1 MPVSAPTDPN
11 PTPVPPP
18 RRSWRDLPATP
29 PVADFLPPPDPD
41 HLVAEAGAGGEQP
54 PTDEPAADPGPGQPR
69 SRKRTWLAV
78 GLVAALVGAVGGI
91 VWTQGSSSGST
102 STTPTV
108 APSKDPSSQSSVEQ
122 VAKALGPAVVQIEV
136 GQGLGSGVI
145 YDAKGLIL
153 TAHHVVEGTDDVT
166 VRTADKQELKG
177 RVVGRAP
184 EKDLAIVAVKPTSDL
199 TAAPLA
205 EAGSVEVGE
214 TAIALGSPFGYQQTV
229 TAGIVSGLD
238 REIDSPVGKLTG
250 LIQTDAPINP
260 GNSGGPLADAS
271 AKVIGI
277 NTAIASASGGSDG
290 VGFAIPVE
298 VAKDLMDQV
307 QKAGGIDAP
316 TVSDPGGSSSSGR
329 ATSRASGT
337 SPASTRSP
345 AWTRSPGSTS
355 CCPQLQDLLPGLG
368 SGSGSLD
375 GALRDML
382 NQLFPGL
389 GDMLGGGQGS
399 QGQEQRPGQQQGG
412 QATPAPDNGSG
423 SQASPSS
430 LSLVEVPS
438 PPKGYTQ
445 ARSTARTAE
454 KSGGLEGTQLIVL
467 EGDSGQITVA
477 AERSDQTND
486 RFAAL
491 KGKATQINGHK
502 AVAMDHGS
510 PSSPMTACSSSCG
523 AGPRCPTA
531 MSRRSLRPWRC
542 SDGDHRDG
550 GDHGAIGDR
559 RRGEPA
565 STDVMAAVPPATDGP
580 AADGRAGRCPSRR
593 PAPRSSRC
601 CSRCGGS
608 SSARTGCSSGCS
620 SPSSPTATA
629 CSRASPASARR

>member
-11 PTPVPPP
+11 PTPVLPP
-18 RRSWRDLPATP
+18 RRTWRDLPATP

-41 HLVAEAGAGGEQP
+41 HLVAEAAAGGEEP
-54 PTDEPAADPGPGQPR
+54 PTDEPAAVPGPGQPR

-78 GLVAALVGAVGGI
+78 GLVAALFGAVGGI

-108 APSKDPSSQSSVEQ
+108 APPKDPGSQSSVEQ

-136 GQGLGSGVI
+136 GQGLGSGVV
-145 YDAKGLIL
+145 YDGKGLIL

-199 TAAPLA
+199 PAAPLA

-260 GNSGGPLADAS
+260 GNSGGPAGRRQRQGHRDQHRHRLRLGRQQRRRLRHPGRGGQGPHGPGAEGRRDRRADRLRPGRLEL
-271 AKVIGI
+271 VR
-277 NTAIASASGGSDG
+277 SGQHPGPREHPRPGPDPRPRPDPRSRP
-290 VGFAIPVE
+290 AP
-298 VAKDLMDQV
+298 AAA
-307 QKAGGIDAP
+307 AGP
-316 TVSDPGGSSSSGR
+316 PPR
-329 ATSRASGT
+329 
-337 SPASTRSP
+337 
-345 AWTRSPGSTS
+345 
-355 CCPQLQDLLPGLG
+355 PGLRLG
-368 SGSGSLD
+368 LAGR
-375 GALRDML
+375 GAARHAEPAL
-382 NQLFPGL
+382 PGL

-399 QGQEQRPGQQQGG
+399 QGQDNGQGQQGG

-445 ARSTARTAE
+445 ERTTPAPRRT
-454 KSGGLEGTQLIVL
+454 GGQLEGTQPIVL
-467 EGDSGQITVA
+467 AGARARSPSPPSA
-477 AERSDQTND
+477 ATRRTTASTTST
-486 RFAAL
+486 
-491 KGKATQINGHK
+491 GKATQINGHK
-502 AVAMDHGS
+502 AVAMDHGYAFLTDDGLLV
-510 PSSPMTACSSSCG
+510 MVRGG
-523 AGPRCPTA
+523 AQV
-531 MSRRSLRPWRC
+531 
-542 SDGDHRDG
+542 SDSDVK
-550 GDHGAIGDR
+550 AIA
-559 RRGEPA
+559 E
-565 STDVMAAVPPATDGP
+565 AVEVQ
-580 AADGRAGRCPSRR
+580 
-593 PAPRSSRC
+593 
-601 CSRCGGS
+601 
-608 SSARTGCSSGCS
+608 
-620 SPSSPTATA
+620 
-629 CSRASPASARR
+629 